1 MQASP
6 MDVRPS
12 LLPETRRLLKLA
24 REDEAAA
31 ERAVAALSLEAQTN
45 LVCEAPPSHR
55 HKLLALAPEPAAVIP
70 LIPVAELCFTVKALG
85 LWDASWI
92 LEHATS
98 EQIVA
103 CFDLDAWSDLTPDR
117 EALETWLAALAEA
130 GEEPLLRAVQ
140 SLDPEL
146 IVLYL
151 RDRIDVHLI
160 SKDQSLEVPE
170 GAQTL
175 EGQFYVVPKKAGD
188 DVATVLRLLDALFRN
203 DYWLYFRMLQGVSW
217 ELESELEEWALR
229 WRTGRMEDLGFPPW
243 DEAMR
248 IYGYLRPGER
258 SRIPQDIHPLDVR
271 EWHLPVWMPELPVA
285 AESRYSLFRAAAELE
300 ADERRAFFYSF
311 VAIANKVAVADALDL
326 GDSETLQGAIDK
338 AASRASRGL
347 EHLAL
352 ENGLQLPDV
361 LRRVTLERLFRVG
374 TSLGE
379 VEPGIP
385 DRGSHERAP

>member
-1 MQASP
+1 
-6 MDVRPS
+6 MDIRPS
-12 LLPETRRLLKLA
+12 LLPEARRLLKLA
-24 REDEAAA
+24 REDKAAA
-31 ERAVAALSLEAQTN
+31 EHAVASLSLEAQAT
-45 LVCEAPPSHR
+45 LICEAPPSHR
-55 HKLLALAPEPAAVIP
+55 NKLLELTPEPEAVIP
-70 LIPVAELCFTVKALG
+70 LIPVAELCFTAKALG

-103 CFDLDAWSDLTPDR
+103 CLDLDAWSNLTPDR
-117 EALETWLAALAEA
+117 EALESWLAALAEA

-140 SLDPEL
+140 SIDPEL

-151 RDRIDVHLI
+151 RDKVNVYLI
-160 SKDQSLEVPE
+160 PKDESLDLPE

-175 EGQFYVVPKKAGD
+175 EGQFYLVPKKAGD
-188 DVATVLRLLDALFRN
+188 DIATLLHMLHALFRN
-203 DYWLYFRMLQGVSW
+203 DYWLYFRMLQGVIW
-217 ELESELEEWALR
+217 ELEVELEEWALR
-229 WRTGRMEDLGFPPW
+229 WRTGRLEDLGFPPW

-258 SRIPQDIHPLDVR
+258 SRIPQDIQPLDVR

-285 AESRYSLFRAAAELE
+285 AESRHSLFRAAGELE
-300 ADERRAFFYSF
+300 ADERRAFFYAF

-326 GDSETLQGAIDK
+326 GDSETLQLAIDK
-338 AASRASRGL
+338 AASTTSRGL
-347 EHLAL
+347 EYLAV

-374 TSLGE
+374 TSLDEAQPETSG
-379 VEPGIP
+379 
-385 DRGSHERAP
+385 RSASRRAK